1 MKKIISLILSFIIFI
16 SVISSISINANAVGS
31 YGVDLGR
38 ECYIPNNSPLNP
50 YSKPQCTWYCWGR
63 AYEKLG
69 VSLPSGN
76 AMWGHA
82 NTWDESAD
90 KSSQFTVGTEARE
103 NSILV
108 ENNPYPDYGHVAFV
122 EKVENGYAYISEG
135 NYLGTE
141 YHQDRINLSTM
152 IRDSWQNHVLSP
164 VRYIYLKCK
173 DHKWDSGKVTT
184 KPTCKK
190 DGVRTYTCTV
200 CGEKKTNTIKHSSK
214 YHSYKV
220 KAVVKATLHTN
231 GKLSKK
237 CKYCGKT
244 VRSKIYHPKTIKLK
258 KTKFIYNG
266 KKKMPKVIVKNT
278 KGKAIPAKYYKVTYL
293 YNKNVGK
300 AKAKIVFK
308 THYSGTVSRY
318 FAIIPKGTS
327 LSKLEA
333 GSKSFTAKWKKQTTR
348 TTGYQL
354 QYATNSKFT
363 KGKKTVTIK
372 DKKLDSKQ
380 ISNLKAGRKYYVRIR
395 TYKNVKGFNYFSAW
409 SKAKKVTTKI
419 TTSQKIATLLAG
431 HCLYE
436 DFQVSTSDVRE
447 YRFFKNKTFEIKEL
461 HLDYVKNTAAS
472 ILTEKGKYEIKGD
485 EVILHITNSIIYNHI
500 TNIKSNKATKLPS
513 YDKVIYYIGGDNFVC
528 SLSLY
533 NSKVCGRKTYYK
545 RNKLSG
551 KNLINFVNGFLYN
564 DYVDHYVQFKKK
576 TTYYSYLSIIDKCQF
591 FESDYYPEIYYNY
604 LKLKTPYGTQKA
616 LIITNYNSVYLEKS
630 DAYIF
635 NKKGK
640 VIKYN
645 SLPGALT
652 KYTSNKNKLLTS
664 CYYGSGMGNYTVME
678 YSSKSKNYKKNKSYD
693 YEMSNRDSVYNKVKN
708 KTKSYKNFSYSKYRI
723 K

>member
-1 MKKIISLILSFIIFI
+1 MKKITSLILSIII
-16 SVISSISINANAVGS
+16 SISLVSSISINVNAVGS

-173 DHKWDSGKVTT
+173 DHKWDSGKITT

-190 DGVRTYTCTV
+190 DGVKTYTCTV
-200 CGEKKTNTIKHSSK
+200 CNEKKTETIKHSSK

-237 CKYCGKT
+237 CEYCGKT
-244 VRSKIYHPKTIKLK
+244 VKSTLYRPKTIKLK
-258 KTKFIYNG
+258 KTKFVYNG
-266 KKKMPKVIVKNT
+266 KKKTPKVIVKNT
-278 KGKAIPAKYYKVTYL
+278 KGKAIPVKYYKVTYL

-333 GSKSFTAKWKKQTTR
+333 GSKSFTAKWKKQTTQ

-354 QYATNSKFT
+354 QYANNSKFA
-363 KGKKTVTIK
+363 KGKKTVAIK
-372 DKKLDSKQ
+372 SAKTVSKKIKKLKTSTT
-380 ISNLKAGRKYYVRIR
+380 YYVRVR
-395 TYKNVKGFNYFSAW
+395 TYKEVKTFKYFSSW
-409 SKAKKVTTKI
+409 SKAESVKTKI
-419 TTSQKIATLLAG
+419 KTKPYVLIELKDG
-431 HCLYE
+431 KNYKY
-436 DFQVSTSDVRE
+436 DITSDGIKETIKVKTIKE
-447 YRFFKNKTFEIKEL
+447 YGKDNYFETLRYIYINGKLKIKATAYKGVNLWILTNKNNGFIIEQGVAGTGGTTAYYYYYNGKKYISKSLRINNKNESFGYYFEEPKISNGDFIVTYAPKYVWYTYVDSLMSFKNGWSFDVEQKYII
-461 HLDYVKNTAAS
+461 S
-472 ILTEKGKYEIKGD
+472 GGKLKKY
-485 EVILHITNSIIYNHI
+485 
-500 TNIKSNKATKLPS
+500 
-513 YDKVIYYIGGDNFVC
+513 
-528 SLSLY
+528 
-533 NSKVCGRKTYYK
+533 SKYPY
-545 RNKLSG
+545 LSG
-551 KNLINFVNGFLYN
+551 KTVYISDSDFDTGKTITSVNNG
-564 DYVDHYVQFKKK
+564 DGVKVK
-576 TTYYSYLSIIDKCQF
+576 TGDIVKII
-591 FESDYYPEIYYNY
+591 
-604 LKLKTPYGTQKA
+604 
-616 LIITNYNSVYLEKS
+616 SVYVK
-630 DAYIF
+630 DGYYY
-635 NKKGK
+635 K
-640 VIKYN
+640 IKT
-645 SLPGALT
+645 G
-652 KYTSNKNKLLTS
+652 
-664 CYYGSGMGNYTVME
+664 
-678 YSSKSKNYKKNKSYD
+678 
-693 YEMSNRDSVYNKVKN
+693 N
-708 KTKSYKNFSYSKYRI
+708 KTGWFKGSETIRLIEKE
-723 K
+723 